1 MRVELFVNTPRV
13 LRETLNNRV
22 WQCAT
27 LHKAIHLHSKHS
39 RNLPFVSVHLVCF
52 QVCAKFNYP
61 ISLFFLNHISQP
73 FNSDV
78 TKDGWLLFI
87 LELDRS
93 CNKNQVNSNLS
104 AINRTRRTVMLL
116 ALLFFYSRPL
126 TQQSHVQ
133 EISSHQEMANHFL
146 DADDSSPEFFDG
158 LRSRVN
164 ISKLN

>member
-1 MRVELFVNTPRV
+1 
-13 LRETLNNRV
+13 
-22 WQCAT
+22 
-27 LHKAIHLHSKHS
+27 
-39 RNLPFVSVHLVCF
+39 
-52 QVCAKFNYP
+52 
-61 ISLFFLNHISQP
+61 
-73 FNSDV
+73 
-78 TKDGWLLFI
+78 
-87 LELDRS
+87 
-93 CNKNQVNSNLS
+93 
-104 AINRTRRTVMLL
+104 MLL